1 MLDVRFKDVEQK
13 QHDRRLNRKR
23 KDIVMNKGVYL
34 LCLVVGLCG
43 TGCSTT
49 SRVKMPSNT
58 YEYAAQVS
66 AMPSCSAKV
75 AERAPCYA
83 RLVTT
88 GGCTV
93 FIGSPGAGPEVARFV
108 GTLEKG
114 KTYRLPYAFMEFRK
128 DQRKKP
134 NQ

>member
-1 MLDVRFKDVEQK
+1 
-13 QHDRRLNRKR
+13 
-23 KDIVMNKGVYL
+23 MNKNAYL
-34 LCLVVGLCG
+34 LCLAVGLCSA
-43 TGCSTT
+43 GCSTAP
-49 SRVKMPSNT
+49 RVEMCSHR

-88 GGCTV
+88 RGGTI

-108 GTLEKG
+108 GTLKKG

-128 DQRKKP
+128 AQQKKP